1 MFVFGNHPHS
11 MFAVLLV
18 PPTLAD
24 TASPAALLQPGLNG
38 EQPPLA
44 NETKVLKVDETET
57 AINCT
62 STLSSV
68 SDEDCVNQCGS
79 PSLFFKSC
87 PTDICEC
94 VDADGNEYP

>member
-1 MFVFGNHPHS
+1 MLA
-11 MFAVLLV
+11 AVLSAARI
-18 PPTLAD
+18 LALTD
-24 TASPAALLQPGLNG
+24 ADSSSSVLQPGLSP
-38 EQPPLA
+38 QAPPSGPRLA
-44 NETKVLKVDETET
+44 VDNETNTG
-57 AINCT
+57 INCT

-94 VDADGNEYP
+94 YDAEGNPYP

>member
-1 MFVFGNHPHS
+1 
-11 MFAVLLV
+11 MFAVLLGTASV
-18 PPTLAD
+18 PALAD
-24 TASPAALLQPGLNG
+24 TASPAAL
-38 EQPPLA
+38 QPPLE
-44 NETKVLKVDETET
+44 NETKVMKVDETET

-62 STLSSV
+62 SMLASV
-68 SDEDCVNQCGS
+68 SDEVQCGS